1 MDNVFLSN
9 VFEFFQ
15 LSLGLSIKSAHE
27 TEWLKMTWWS
37 GTEEF
42 WKQLKVFGTEW
53 QMCFC
58 LLTFNSRADIAIKY
72 NFNQVRCL
80 LLHLIDFNVQL
91 DTPVKYMNKK
101 FQVFTNMYVCIR
113 YFIGFIFLEN
123 VILLVKYLPVIW
135 YFWIHKNQ
143 HNRYF
148 SVFVRKL
155 MFLKYS
161 YRKKLKKKWWKT
173 SIFRKGFRLQET
185 FQKFPCILTKFLI
198 LKTCFPV
205 IFRNMHFLCAKKL
218 SSRSSQ
224 RRLILKY
231 QGNLV
236 IKFDDSVMKFMF

>member
-1 MDNVFLSN
+1 
-9 VFEFFQ
+9 
-15 LSLGLSIKSAHE
+15 
-27 TEWLKMTWWS
+27 MTWWS

-42 WKQLKVFGTEW
+42 WKQSKVFGTEW

-80 LLHLIDFNVQL
+80 FLHLIDFIVQL
-91 DTPVKYMNKK
+91 DTPVRYMNKK

-113 YFIGFIFLEN
+113 YFIGFTFLEN
-123 VILLVKYLPVIW
+123 VILFVKYLPVIW
-135 YFWIHKNQ
+135 YFWIHESQ
-143 HNRYF
+143 HNRYL

-161 YRKKLKKKWWKT
+161 YQKKLKKKLWKT
-173 SIFRKGFRLQET
+173 SIFRRVGRLQET

-198 LKTCFPV
+198 LKTGFPV

-218 SSRSSQ
+218 SSKSSQ

-231 QGNLV
+231 RGNHV
-236 IKFDDSVMKFMF
+236 IKFDDNVMKFIL